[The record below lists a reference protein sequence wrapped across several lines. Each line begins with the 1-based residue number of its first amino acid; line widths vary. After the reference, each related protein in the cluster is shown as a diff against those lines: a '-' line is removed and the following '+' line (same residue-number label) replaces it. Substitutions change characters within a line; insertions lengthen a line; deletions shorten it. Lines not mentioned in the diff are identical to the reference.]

1 MSKQFYKDAFGWGSV
16 LWLIGY
22 ILGILLFF
30 VVSPSMIGWI
40 LAPIGTVITLW
51 VLFKKIKS
59 TSVQYYVML
68 AMVWTILAIVLDYF
82 LLVKVFNPEDG
93 YYKLDVYLYYILIFI
108 LPVVVGIKKNFKTEN
123 RRR

>member
-40 LAPIGTVITLW
+40 LTPIGTVITLW

-68 AMVWTILAIVLDYF
+68 AVVWTILAIVLDYF

-108 LPVVVGIKKNFKTEN
+108 LPVVVGMKKNFKTEN
-123 RRR
+123 RIR

>member
-40 LAPIGTVITLW
+40 LTPIGTVITLW

>member
-40 LAPIGTVITLW
+40 LTPIGTVITLW

-68 AMVWTILAIVLDYF
+68 AVVWTILAIVLDYF
-82 LLVKVFNPEDG
+82 LLVKVFNPADG
-93 YYKLDVYLYYILIFI
+93 YYKPDVYLYYILIFI

>member
-1 MSKQFYKDAFGWGSV
+1 MNKQFYKDALGWGSV

-40 LAPIGTVITLW
+40 LTPIGTVITLW

-108 LPVVVGIKKNFKTEN
+108 LPVVVGMKKNFKTEN
-123 RRR
+123 RIR

>member
-40 LAPIGTVITLW
+40 LTPIGTVITLW

-68 AMVWTILAIVLDYF
+68 AVVWTILAIALDYF
-82 LLVKVFNPEDG
+82 LLVKVFNPADG
-93 YYKLDVYLYYILIFI
+93 YYKPDVYLYYILIFI

>member
-40 LAPIGTVITLW
+40 LTPIGTVITLW

-68 AMVWTILAIVLDYF
+68 AMVWTILAIALDYF

>member
-1 MSKQFYKDAFGWGSV
+1 MNKQFYKDALGWGSV

-40 LAPIGTVITLW
+40 LTPIGTVITLW

-68 AMVWTILAIVLDYF
+68 AMVWTILAIALDYF
-82 LLVKVFNPEDG
+82 LLVKVFNPADG
-93 YYKLDVYLYYILIFI
+93 YYKLDVYLYYILTFI
-108 LPVVVGIKKNFKTEN
+108 LPVMVGIKKNFKTEN
-123 RRR
+123 RIR

>member
-40 LAPIGTVITLW
+40 LTPIGTVITLW

-108 LPVVVGIKKNFKTEN
+108 LPVVVGMKKNFKTEN
-123 RRR
+123 RIR

>member
-1 MSKQFYKDAFGWGSV
+1 
-16 LWLIGY
+16 
-22 ILGILLFF
+22 
-30 VVSPSMIGWI
+30 MIGWI
-40 LAPIGTVITLW
+40 LTPIGTVITLW

-68 AMVWTILAIVLDYF
+68 AVVWTILAIALDYF
-82 LLVKVFNPEDG
+82 LLVKVFNPADG
-93 YYKLDVYLYYILIFI
+93 YYKPDVYLYYILIFI

>member
-68 AMVWTILAIVLDYF
+68 AVVWTILAIALDYF
-82 LLVKVFNPEDG
+82 LLVKVFNPADG
-93 YYKLDVYLYYILIFI
+93 YYKPDVYLYYILIFI

>member
-40 LAPIGTVITLW
+40 LTPIGTVITLW

-68 AMVWTILAIVLDYF
+68 AVVWTILAIALDYF
-82 LLVKVFNPEDG
+82 LLVKVFNPADG
-93 YYKLDVYLYYILIFI
+93 YYKPDVYLYYAITFL
-108 LPVVVGIKKNFKTEN
+108 LPLLAVWKKK
-123 RRR
+123 

>member
-40 LAPIGTVITLW
+40 LTPIGTVITLW

-68 AMVWTILAIVLDYF
+68 AVVWTILAIVLDYF
-82 LLVKVFNPEDG
+82 LLVKVFNPADG
-93 YYKLDVYLYYILIFI
+93 YYKPDVYLYYILIFI
-108 LPVVVGIKKNFKTEN
+108 LPVVVGMKKNFKTEN
-123 RRR
+123 RIR

>member
-40 LAPIGTVITLW
+40 LTPIGTVITLW

-68 AMVWTILAIVLDYF
+68 AVVWTILAI
-82 LLVKVFNPEDG
+82 
-93 YYKLDVYLYYILIFI
+93 
-108 LPVVVGIKKNFKTEN
+108 
-123 RRR
+123 

>member
-1 MSKQFYKDAFGWGSV
+1 MNKQFYKDALGWGSV

-40 LAPIGTVITLW
+40 LTPIGTVITLW

-68 AMVWTILAIVLDYF
+68 AVVWTILAIALDYF
-82 LLVKVFNPEDG
+82 LLVKVFNPADG
-93 YYKLDVYLYYILIFI
+93 YYKPDVYLYYILIFI